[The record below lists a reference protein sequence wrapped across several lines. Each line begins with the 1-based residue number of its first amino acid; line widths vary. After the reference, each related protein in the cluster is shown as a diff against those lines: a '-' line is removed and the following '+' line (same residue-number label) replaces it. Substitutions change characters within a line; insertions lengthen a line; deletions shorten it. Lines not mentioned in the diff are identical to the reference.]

1 MSRRKIFIA
10 FDKERSE
17 TIVAF
22 FVVQNVPSM
31 RRLRNIQLK
40 TAINVKSKSTKCEM
54 KNKKKLA
61 INLSAK
67 IVNGF

>member
-40 TAINVKSKSTKCEM
+40 TAINVKSKSKKCEM
-54 KNKKKLA
+54 KKLA